1 MSLLT
6 RKILDAPTKNGLLLD
21 YLAQPSVAP
30 VLSTQPDATLGLPP
44 AITGTASFVQS
55 GEAINGVGQETYTS
69 TAVFVQ
75 SGEAINGVG
84 QETYTSTAVFVQSGE
99 RISGAGNETYTGT
112 AQFKQ
117 GGEVFRAT
125 DTEVITGVGV
135 FTESGESINAV
146 ATVIATGI
154 DDAGRKDEYQNL
166 QLLQERYK
174 NELVYMSEIDLT
186 EILELI
192 SYVGDEVWQ

>member
-30 VLSTQPDATLGLPP
+30 VLSTQPNATLGLPP
-44 AITGTASFVQS
+44 AITGTAS
-55 GEAINGVGQETYTS
+55 
-69 TAVFVQ
+69 FVQ

-146 ATVIATGI
+146 AMVIATGI